1 MSNDAIIPNSISI
14 IIPTLNAGKQFAELL
29 DCLEKQTVRPTQI
42 VIADSGS
49 TDKTVEIAAAKNCKI
64 ISLRPSEF
72 DHGTTRNQAASEVA
86 TEYLLFL
93 TQDVLPLDDFL
104 IDNLIRPMRADGNI
118 ALSYG
123 RQIPFPNASPL
134 EQFLRQFNYPEL
146 SVRKT
151 RSDIPT
157 KGTRTF
163 FCSNSCMAI
172 RNSVFRELDGFKN
185 NVITNEDMLFA
196 ATAILKGYSACY
208 AADARVYHS
217 HCDSL
222 WKTWKRYYAIGHF
235 FAENRWILE
244 HVTLKGYTAE
254 MLKSGIRYFLEIKKP
269 HFVIIFIFQLVF
281 KAMALKCGSCI
292 RQFISVLKITGLK
305 NR

>member
-1 MSNDAIIPNSISI
+1 MCKNTAIPVSISI
-14 IIPTLNAGKQFAELL
+14 IIPTLNAGTQFASLL
-29 DCLEKQTVRPTQI
+29 DHLEKQTIRPTQI
-42 VIADSGS
+42 IIADSGS
-49 TDKTVEIAAAKNCKI
+49 TDKTLQIAAAKNCKI
-64 ISLRPSEF
+64 ISIHPSEF
-72 DHGTTRNQAASEVA
+72 DHGTTRNQAASEVV

-93 TQDVLPLDDFL
+93 TQDVLPIDDFL
-104 IDNLIRPMRADGNI
+104 IDKLIHPMRADENI

-134 EQFLRQFNYPEL
+134 EQFLRQFNYPKL

-172 RNSVFRELDGFKN
+172 RNSVFRKLGGFKN

-196 ATAILKGYSACY
+196 ATAILKGYSAHY
-208 AADARVYHS
+208 SADAKVYHS
-217 HCDSL
+217 HRDSL
-222 WKTWKRYYAIGHF
+222 WKTWKRYYAIGLF

-244 HVTLKGYTAE
+244 HVTLNGYTAE
-254 MLKSGIRYFLEIKKP
+254 MLKSGIHHFLKTKKYFTL
-269 HFVIIFIFQLVF
+269 VIFIFQLVS
-281 KAMALKCGSCI
+281 KAIALKLGYYPRRFQHVI
-292 RQFISVLKITGLK
+292 K
-305 NR
+305 N